1 MNKIPLLLS
10 FILLTAGGIR
20 AQEEAEAPIALP
32 EAEESVTSAAGVPG
46 SESPAAASEAPVIQ
60 SEDTAS
66 MESKIGSEVIIEGVV
81 ANVGGVP
88 NGNIT
93 FLNFGDRRTGFVAVV
108 FRPSYE
114 KFPEGF
120 DKYALQKVRV
130 RGSLEKYHDRQIQI
144 KIVTPDQIEIVASS
158 TP

>member
-1 MNKIPLLLS
+1 MSKIPLLLS
-10 FILLTAGGIR
+10 FILLAAGGIR
-20 AQEEAEAPIALP
+20 AQEQAEAPVATP
-32 EAEESVTSAAGVPG
+32 EAEESATSAETAPE

-60 SEDTAS
+60 SEDLAS

-81 ANVGGVP
+81 ADVGGGT

-108 FRPSYE
+108 FRPAYD

-120 DKYALQKVRV
+120 DKYAQQKVRV
-130 RGSLEKYHDRQIQI
+130 RGSLEKYRDRQIQI
-144 KIVTPDQIEIVASS
+144 KVFTPDQIEIVASS
-158 TP
+158 AP

>member
-1 MNKIPLLLS
+1 MSKIPLLLS

-32 EAEESVTSAAGVPG
+32 EAEESVTSAAGAPG
-46 SESPAAASEAPVIQ
+46 SEAPVIQ

-66 MESKIGSEVIIEGVV
+66 MESKIGSVVIIEGVV

-108 FRPSYE
+108 FRPAYE

-120 DKYALQKVRV
+120 DKYALQKVCV
-130 RGSLEKYHDRQIQI
+130 RGSLEKYRDRQIQI
-144 KIVTPDQIEIVASS
+144 EIVTPDQIEIVASS

>member
-1 MNKIPLLLS
+1 MNKTPLLLS

-66 MESKIGSEVIIEGVV
+66 MESKIRS
-81 ANVGGVP
+81 
-88 NGNIT
+88 
-93 FLNFGDRRTGFVAVV
+93 
-108 FRPSYE
+108 
-114 KFPEGF
+114 
-120 DKYALQKVRV
+120 
-130 RGSLEKYHDRQIQI
+130 
-144 KIVTPDQIEIVASS
+144 
-158 TP
+158 